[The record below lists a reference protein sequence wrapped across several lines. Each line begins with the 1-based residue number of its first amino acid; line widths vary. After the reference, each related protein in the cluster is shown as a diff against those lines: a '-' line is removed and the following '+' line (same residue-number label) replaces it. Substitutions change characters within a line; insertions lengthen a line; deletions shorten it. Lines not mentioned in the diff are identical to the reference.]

1 MIVKRLS
8 TALGVATLALAL
20 ASTPAGATTADA
32 ELSDNP
38 VRVGSRCE
46 VYVNDKRMTPY
57 LCYGP

>member
-1 MIVKRLS
+1 MIAKKLFS
-8 TALGVATLALAL
+8 ALGVATLALAL
-20 ASTPAGATTADA
+20 ASTSANATAAEA
-32 ELSDNP
+32 ELTDNP

>member
-1 MIVKRLS
+1 MILHRLLP
-8 TALGVATLALAL
+8 AAGVVALALAL
-20 ASTPAGATTADA
+20 SAPSPALATLAAPDA
-32 ELSDNP
+32 DNP

>member
-1 MIVKRLS
+1 MIVKRVS
-8 TALGVATLALAL
+8 SALGVAALAITL
-20 ASTPAGATTADA
+20 VSTSATATASAA
-32 ELSDNP
+32 ELTDDP

>member
-1 MIVKRLS
+1 MFLHRLFS
-8 TALGVATLALAL
+8 AIGLVAVALAL
-20 ASTPAGATTADA
+20 SAPSAARADLTPPDVDD
-32 ELSDNP
+32 L